1 MSTKL
6 SRRAFL
12 GGAGLLSLS
21 LAACGGNSGSESS
34 DSGES
39 SGSESTASGRVYWLN
54 FKPEIDETL
63 QSLAKTYSDSKGV
76 SVKVFT
82 AASGEYES
90 TLTSEMDKPEP
101 PTLFVIGNQAA
112 VKSWGDFAID
122 LTGTKIAEEGSTD
135 DFNLYDDQG
144 RMVSQGYCY
153 ECFGIIANPDLVTKA
168 GGDLDTI
175 QGFDALKTLAEDI
188 HSRASEL
195 GFDAFAPADMDDGN
209 NWIYSGHLAN
219 IDYFYEAKADPDA
232 WKECPPTITGDYLPN
247 YKNLFDL
254 VTNNAP
260 VPPSELASGGHDP
273 QTQFED
279 GKVAFMLQG
288 SWTYDSVAAKIPEAT
303 MIPYYCGV
311 DGEDKA
317 GLNSGTENCWAVNS
331 QVSEEDQNA
340 TIDFMVW
347 LVTDPDASKE
357 LVAQLGSM
365 PFINAQKGDNGFLND
380 AETLNAADCYTMD
393 WDFNFQPNVNDY
405 RAALVSALNTYDKD
419 QNDANWEGVRTA
431 FVQGWADQYQKAN
444 G

>member
-21 LAACGGNSGSESS
+21 LAACGGNSGSTES
-34 DSGES
+34 SGES
-39 SGSESTASGRVYWLN
+39 SGSGDATKGSVYWLN

-76 SVKVFT
+76 PVKVVT
-82 AASGEYES
+82 AASGTYDQ
-90 TLTSEMDKPEP
+90 TLTSEMEKSEP

-112 VKSWGDFAID
+112 VKTWGSYAID
-122 LTGTKIAEEGSTD
+122 LKGTKIADEGSTD
-135 DFNLYDDQG
+135 DFNLYDDEG

-153 ECFGIIANPDLVTKA
+153 ECFGIIANPELVTKA

-188 HSRASEL
+188 HSKASDL
-195 GFDAFAPADMDDGN
+195 GFDAFAPADMDDSN
-209 NWIYSGHLAN
+209 SWIYTGHLAN

-247 YKNLFDL
+247 YKNLYDL
-254 VTNNAP
+254 VTNNST
-260 VPPSELASGGHDP
+260 VPPTDLATGGHDP
-273 QTQFED
+273 QTAFTD

-288 SWTYDSVAAKIPEAT
+288 SWTYGDVSAKVPDAT

-331 QVSEEDQNA
+331 KVSEDDQAA
-340 TIDFMVW
+340 TLDFMVW
-347 LVTDPDASKE
+347 LVTDPDASKQ

-365 PFINAQKGDNGFLND
+365 PFINAQKGGNGFLND
-380 AETLNAADCYTMD
+380 AEELNSADCYTMD
-393 WDFNFQPNVNDY
+393 WDFNFQPNVDSY
-405 RAALVSALNTYDKD
+405 RAALVSALNNYNGAQSDST
-419 QNDANWEGVRTA
+419 WEGVKTA
-431 FVQGWADQYQKAN
+431 FVEGWATNYQQVN